1 MSWEDGRRWGATCV
15 SYQNVKTLQQKNT
28 RTGESLS
35 GAYLWARFLND
46 EDSMV
51 YFSQKNQW
59 ATYQRD
65 EILEVLKKTN
75 RANWG
80 YDLQDNWGLVFD
92 LEAMI

>member
-1 MSWEDGRRWGATCV
+1 
-15 SYQNVKTLQQKNT
+15 
-28 RTGESLS
+28 
-35 GAYLWARFLND
+35 
-46 EDSMV
+46 MV

-59 ATYQRD
+59 ATHQRD

>member
-1 MSWEDGRRWGATCV
+1 
-15 SYQNVKTLQQKNT
+15 
-28 RTGESLS
+28 
-35 GAYLWARFLND
+35 
-46 EDSMV
+46 MV